1 MSSKI
6 AFWSY
11 SRHDDEAEGRRIH
24 QLALDIGEQ
33 LHLITGDRLS
43 AWVDL
48 DDLEWGTPWRE
59 TVDDAVTAV
68 DFFIPIVT
76 PRYFQRL
83 ECRRELNLFVRG
95 RRQVSGG
102 ARLLPIL
109 YQDLRDDPL
118 TAADPAVA
126 DVQAMQYRDW
136 TEVKHLERDSRPYRQ
151 GTHAIA
157 AKLVELAAA
166 PAGPPPADDD
176 RGRLLVT
183 SILRG
188 LVEVADLL
196 VAAATAGTDP
206 DLLAPELIQCAPR
219 LLAAAHVVN
228 GDIYEV
234 QVRASRA
241 GNAALGAELDRLG
254 GVLATT
260 LDRCGEVAEAIRGW
274 GKGDD
279 RVRNALRPVELGL
292 RLVADGRQTIER
304 WTGGR
309 R

>member
-1 MSSKI
+1 MSGKI

-68 DFFIPIVT
+68 DFFVPIVT

-95 RRQVSGG
+95 RRQVSGS

-126 DVQAMQYRDW
+126 DIRSMQYRDW
-136 TEVKHLERDSRPYRQ
+136 TKVKHLERDSQPYRQ
-151 GTHAIA
+151 GTHGIA
-157 AKLVELAAA
+157 TKLVELAAT
-166 PAGPPPADDD
+166 PAGPLPAAAD
-176 RGRLLVT
+176 RAHRLVT
-183 SILRG
+183 SVLRG
-188 LVEVADLL
+188 LVDVTDLL
-196 VAAATAGTDP
+196 VAATAEGADP
-206 DLLAPELIQCAPR
+206 DSLVPRLKQRAPK

-228 GDIYEV
+228 GDVYEA

-241 GNAALGAELDRLG
+241 GDAELDAALVRLG
-254 GVLATT
+254 GVLAAT
-260 LDRCGEVAEAIRGW
+260 LDRCGEVAEAIRAW

-279 RVRNALRPVELGL
+279 RVRDALRPVELGL
-292 RLVADGRQTIER
+292 RLVADGRETIER